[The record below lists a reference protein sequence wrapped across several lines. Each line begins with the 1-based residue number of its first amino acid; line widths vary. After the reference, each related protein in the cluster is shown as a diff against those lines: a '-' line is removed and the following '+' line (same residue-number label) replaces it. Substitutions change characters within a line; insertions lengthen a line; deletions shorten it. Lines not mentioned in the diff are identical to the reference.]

1 MKTSNSN
8 ISDLRDT
15 QPKRGPSI
23 GPTPGILEIGFVGGG
38 GGGGGG
44 GAWDCWAALSAS
56 MKEKS
61 YHKIENGRAS
71 RFIFRKT

>member
-1 MKTSNSN
+1 MKLQIQTKE
-8 ISDLRDT
+8 T
-15 QPKRGPSI
+15 QPKIEPSI
-23 GPTPGILEIGFVGGG
+23 GPTTGILEIGFIG